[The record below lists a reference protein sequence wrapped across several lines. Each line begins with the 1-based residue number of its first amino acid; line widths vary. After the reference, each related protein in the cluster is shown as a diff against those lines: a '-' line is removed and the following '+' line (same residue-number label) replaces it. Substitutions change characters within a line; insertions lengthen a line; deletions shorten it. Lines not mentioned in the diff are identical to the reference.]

1 MKKTHLLAVNLRMTL
16 GNSQIFKMTEELI
29 LVRENETNNE
39 IEWGEI
45 RKDIENIYTIWPT
58 VSLDLASCGINNTD
72 LTEFNNILDDLA
84 LDAKNKN
91 KESSLVNLT
100 KMYSLIPKYMEV
112 YSDDNLNKKV
122 MTTKSFILNSYVF
135 ADLSKWDEVNQNL
148 TMADNVFSS
157 IVAQKSDFTNKELNI
172 NRSNL
177 LLNDLKNSI
186 AKEDKQIFFVRYKN
200 LLQELNVI

>member
-1 MKKTHLLAVNLRMTL
+1 MTL

-29 LVRENETNNE
+29 LTKESETNNE

-45 RKDIENIYTIWPT
+45 KKDIENIYTIWHT

-122 MTTKSFILNSYVF
+122 TTTKSFILNSYIFV
-135 ADLSKWDEVNQNL
+135 DLGKWDEVSQNL
-148 TMADNVFSS
+148 SMADNVFSS

-172 NRSNL
+172 NRSSL

>member
-1 MKKTHLLAVNLRMTL
+1 
-16 GNSQIFKMTEELI
+16 MTEELI
-29 LVRENETNNE
+29 LVEESEANNE

-58 VSLDLASCGINNTD
+58 ISLDLASLGINNND

-100 KMYSLIPKYMEV
+100 KIYSLIPKYMEV
-112 YSDDNLNKKV
+112 FSDDNLNKKV
-122 MTTKSFILNSYVF
+122 TTTKSFILNSYAF
-135 ADLSKWDEVNQNL
+135 ADLGKWDEAKKNL

-157 IVAQKSDFTNKELNI
+157 IIEQKSNFTNKELNI
-172 NRSNL
+172 NRSNII
-177 LLNDLKNSI
+177 LNDLKNSI
-186 AKEDKQIFFVRYKN
+186 EKKDKRIFFVRYKN
-200 LLQELNVI
+200 LLQELNVL